1 MIRPKGRPPMNS
13 KIREALGLKLEPVA
27 IVWSDE
33 KPPGAIEFSKGKW
46 GCVMWLVAS
55 AARGKAA
62 AVTEETFGCW
72 GGGVGLGFGNQYQ
85 NFPGG
90 LECFYRFLSTG
101 NQSWE
106 RGRAVA
112 SRIPPESSKEFLE
125 DFLKGERYKKT
136 PELVQAFVRD
146 LPITRVPTR
155 YVILKP
161 LGDLEAQSER
171 PVVVTF
177 IAQPHELSA
186 LVILANYRREGLEN
200 VIIPYAAG
208 CQTIGVIPYREA
220 ASSSPR
226 AVVGLTDISARLY
239 LRGKIPGDCFSLSVP
254 WKMFLEM
261 EEDLQGSF
269 LEGRTWGKLRKEG
282 ACSRK
287 VAASAINRTTTLQGA
302 DGR

>member
-1 MIRPKGRPPMNS
+1 M
-13 KIREALGLKLEPVA
+13 
-27 IVWSDE
+27 
-33 KPPGAIEFSKGKW
+33 
-46 GCVMWLVAS
+46 
-55 AARGKAA
+55 
-62 AVTEETFGCW
+62 
-72 GGGVGLGFGNQYQ
+72 
-85 NFPGG
+85 
-90 LECFYRFLSTG
+90 
-101 NQSWE
+101 
-106 RGRAVA
+106 
-112 SRIPPESSKEFLE
+112 
-125 DFLKGERYKKT
+125 
-136 PELVQAFVRD
+136 RD

-261 EEDLQGSF
+261 EEDAGGEFPQQGDLGETQGGSF
-269 LEGRTWGKLRKEG
+269 CLKRYPRIQHGKEHLG
-282 ACSRK
+282 SL
-287 VAASAINRTTTLQGA
+287 VSWT
-302 DGR
+302 